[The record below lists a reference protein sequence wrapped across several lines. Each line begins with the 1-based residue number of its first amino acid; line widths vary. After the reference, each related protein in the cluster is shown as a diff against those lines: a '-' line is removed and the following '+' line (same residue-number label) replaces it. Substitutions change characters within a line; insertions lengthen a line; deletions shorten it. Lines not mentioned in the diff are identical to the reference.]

1 MQNKKQIKQLLASE
15 GISLN
20 RQLGQ
25 NFLIDGNL
33 INKLTDSAT
42 LSKDDMVL
50 EVGCGTGSLTQVL
63 AQKAGKV
70 IAVELDRA
78 LAKITRAQ
86 LAEYQNVL
94 VINCDILK
102 DKHTINPTVARP
114 IKSFLRDHRGRFL
127 LVANLPYKI
136 ATPVI
141 LNLTKGPLIADAMYV
156 TVQKEVA
163 ERMVAKPNSKNY
175 GPLSIFLSA
184 AGEVRLIRR
193 LKPSVFWPEP
203 KVYSAMVSFIR
214 STKKANQIKD
224 FTIFSE
230 VVSLFMGHRRKMLKS
245 CCKLAADAITGI
257 DCWLEILRRA
267 NIDSN
272 KRPAQLSPEDYILIS
287 NEFFALPVMKRQQ

>member
-1 MQNKKQIKQLLASE
+1 MQNKKQIQQLLAAA
-15 GISLN
+15 GVTLN

-33 INKLTDSAT
+33 INKLADSAT
-42 LSKDDMVL
+42 LSKDDVVL

-102 DKHTINPTVARP
+102 DKHTINPTVARA

-127 LVANLPYKI
+127 LMANLPYKI

-141 LNLTKGPLIADAMYV
+141 LNLTKDPLVADAMYV

-163 ERMVAKPNSKNY
+163 QRMAAKPGNKSY
-175 GPLSIFLSA
+175 GPLSILLA
-184 AGEVRLIRR
+184 AIGDVKTIRQ
-193 LKPSVFWPEP
+193 LKPTVFWPQP
-203 KVYSAMVSFIR
+203 KVDSVMVSFIR
-214 STKKANQIKD
+214 KRDKASRIRD
-224 FTIFSE
+224 IDIFGGL
-230 VVSLFMGHRRKMLKS
+230 VSLFMGYRRKMLKS
-245 CCKLAADAITGI
+245 CCKLATGRLAQI
-257 DCWLEILRRA
+257 DNWQTVFNKA
-267 NIDSN
+267 NIDPN
-272 KRPAQLSPEDYILIS
+272 KRPEQLSPENYITIANLCL
-287 NEFFALPVMKRQQ
+287 NCLEFG